1 MSFKPYYSIFE
12 CTPII
17 LFFASIFLL
26 SCSVEDLAP
35 QKSDSN
41 QTILT
46 DRVAVESVTSLSNN
60 KILSSDVVEFLD
72 SLLQQRLNEIVPK
85 IAQSVPEPVKF
96 DYERLENSFLKMLID
111 NKSTDH
117 SKKYQ
122 FLCDENERWIY
133 RCNQLTGEIEC
144 FSMSSNKLRLL
155 SSTK

>member
-1 MSFKPYYSIFE
+1 MSFKSCYSIFE
-12 CTPII
+12 YKPII
-17 LFFASIFLL
+17 LFLASIFLL
-26 SCSVEDLAP
+26 SCSVEDIVP
-35 QKSDSN
+35 HQSDSN
-41 QTILT
+41 QTIPT
-46 DRVAVESVTSLSNN
+46 NSVAIESVKSLSNN
-60 KILSSDVVEFLD
+60 KILSSEVVEFLD

-85 IAQSVPEPVKF
+85 IVQAVPEPVKF

-133 RCNQLTGEIEC
+133 RCNQETGEIEC